1 MGHVPWGSATV
12 KRRQLIGGGMA
23 MFASPAWAA
32 PGPWRTLL
40 DGRSLAAWDLRGD
53 ANWRLEQ
60 GAAVA
65 DKGTMGFLVSKE
77 TFGDFELR
85 TEFWVSPEANSGV
98 FIRCTNPFTIGVA
111 SGYECNIYD
120 TRPDPAYATGA
131 IVNVAKVSPMPKA
144 GGRWNVMLIRAVGDR
159 FWIDFNGQRTVD
171 GARDAAF
178 SHGRV
183 ALQYG
188 AGVVKFRKVAVRTL

>member
-1 MGHVPWGSATV
+1 MAQD
-12 KRRQLIGGGMA
+12 RRQVLRLGA
-23 MFASPAWAA
+23 AAALTAAATPALGKTRA
-32 PGPWRTLL
+32 WRTLL
-40 DGRSLAAWDLRGD
+40 DGRRLDGWDQRGD
-53 ANWRLEQ
+53 ANWRIEN

-65 DKGTMGFLVSKE
+65 DRGSGFLVSRD
-77 TFGDFELR
+77 TFGDFDLR
-85 TEFWVSPEANSGV
+85 AEFWVSPDANSGI
-98 FIRCTNPFTIGVA
+98 FIRAANPYRIGTD

-120 TRPDPAYATGA
+120 SRPDPSYGTGA

-159 FWIDFNGQRTVD
+159 FWIDFDGRRTVD
-171 GARDAAF
+171 GARDGAH

-188 AGVVKFRKVAVRTL
+188 QGVVKFRKVQVREV